1 MWTKFKSIY
10 IKIDLKIISLI
21 LLKFFNYLKINKL
34 RKYKKLII

>member
-34 RKYKKLII
+34 RKYNKLII